1 MPLSPEDEALLA
13 DMKQR
18 ELHIKSRQRA
28 ADAIHHEVQ
37 RYRTVLLAS
46 CGLVGA
52 VVGAAIFLG
61 ARNTHPDGRDWWPLM
76 VANIVLGALLGVLLG
91 QHLLRTRRGQSL
103 VARKAAAIGQKYTS
117 ELHAGRRW
125 LRFYYEGEDISAYV
139 PQILYFIE
147 SEGRFDSVHDALAY
161 AKDNRQHSATID
173 QRALDRFNSIA
184 AQTSLVGVATTDEA
198 GTPSIRPMRF
208 VKSDR
213 PGVWY
218 VTTAPEANKVPQL
231 DRGRIALL
239 TQPTET
245 GETISSNRVQ
255 VKRVPEGFS
264 AVADLYV
271 AQAPGY
277 VDGLT
282 DAEKQRE
289 VVYEL
294 TLQSAKID
302 TWVGHELVQF
312 RHPGL
317 HSTA

>member
-1 MPLSPEDEALLA
+1 MPLSPDDEALIA

-18 ELHIKSRQRA
+18 EFHIKSRQRA
-28 ADAIHHEVQ
+28 VDAIQYQVR
-37 RYRTVLLAS
+37 RYRTVLVALV
-46 CGLVGA
+46 GVVGGVVGA
-52 VVGAAIFLG
+52 VVFLAADPERSDQQNWWLLFVNVLLG
-61 ARNTHPDGRDWWPLM
+61 A
-76 VANIVLGALLGVLLG
+76 VLGVLLG
-91 QHLLRTRRGQSL
+91 QTLLRTRWGRSL
-103 VARKAAAIGQKYTS
+103 VARRGTRLGQKYTS

-125 LRFYYEGEDISAYV
+125 MRFYYEGEDISAYV

-147 SEGRFDSVHDALAY
+147 SEGRFDSVHEALAF
-161 AKDNRQHSATID
+161 ARANRQHSATID

-184 AQTSLVGVATTDEA
+184 AQTSLVAVSSTDEA

-218 VTTAPEANKVPQL
+218 VTTSPEGNKVREL

-239 TQPTET
+239 TQPTES

-255 VKRVPEGFS
+255 VKRVAQGFP
-264 AVADLYV
+264 AVADLYR
-271 AQAPGY
+271 AQVPGY

-289 VVYEL
+289 VIYEL
-294 TLQSAKID
+294 TMRSAKID
-302 TWVGHELVQF
+302 SWLGYDLVEF
-312 RHPGL
+312 DHPGL
-317 HSTA
+317 SSTG

>member
-1 MPLSPEDEALLA
+1 MPLSPDDEALIA

-18 ELHIKSRQRA
+18 EFHIKSRQRA
-28 ADAIHHEVQ
+28 VDAIQYQVR
-37 RYRTVLLAS
+37 RYRTVLVAVV
-46 CGLVGA
+46 GGIGGVVGA
-52 VVGAAIFLG
+52 VVFLAANPAHAG
-61 ARNTHPDGRDWWPLM
+61 QRNWWLM
-76 VANIVLGALLGVLLG
+76 FVNIVLGAVLGVLLG
-91 QHLLRTRRGQSL
+91 QTLLRTRWGRSL
-103 VARKAAAIGQKYTS
+103 VARREARIGQKYTS

-147 SEGRFDSVHDALAY
+147 SEGRFDSVHEALAF
-161 AKDNRQHSATID
+161 ARANRQHSATID

-184 AQTSLVGVATTDEA
+184 GQTSLVAVSSTDET

-218 VTTAPEANKVPQL
+218 VTTSPEGNKVREL

-239 TQPTET
+239 TQPTES

-255 VKRVPEGFS
+255 VKRVAAGFP
-264 AVADLYV
+264 AVADLYR
-271 AQAPGY
+271 AQVPGY

-289 VVYEL
+289 VIYEL
-294 TLQSAKID
+294 TIRSAKID
-302 TWVGHELVQF
+302 SWLGHDLVQF
-312 RHPGL
+312 DHPGL
-317 HSTA
+317 SSAS